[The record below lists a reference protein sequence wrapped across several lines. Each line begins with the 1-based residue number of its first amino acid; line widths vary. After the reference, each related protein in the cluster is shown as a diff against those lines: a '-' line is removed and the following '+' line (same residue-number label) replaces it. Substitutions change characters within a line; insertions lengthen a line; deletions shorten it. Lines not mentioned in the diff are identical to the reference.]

1 MHIKSWFGELIV
13 IDKKKEDKIK
23 QLVEQVHTLLKQ
35 REELDMLIHKLD
47 SDIAYLMSANESLQ
61 RLVKANNQNM
71 AVLQSRE
78 NRAKQELSEII
89 QSIESVVTRFK

>member
-13 IDKKKEDKIK
+13 IDKKEEEKIK
-23 QLVEQVHTLLKQ
+23 RLVEQVHTLLKQ
-35 REELDMLIHKLD
+35 RAELDMLVRKLN
-47 SDIAYLMSANESLQ
+47 SDIEYVREGNQSL
-61 RLVKANNQNM
+61 RKLIKAKDQDI

-78 NRAKQELSEII
+78 NRAKQEISEII